1 MSNNRT
7 KQRIKVARI
16 HEKITNCRKDFLH
29 KESTRLAHENQM
41 IAIEDLKISN
51 MIKNHK
57 LAKAIADVSWYE
69 FFRQLEYK
77 AVTYNSKIVKI
88 PTYYPSSQ
96 TCSVCGYQN
105 PKVKDLSVRE
115 WTCPNCGEHHDR
127 DTNAAMNILAKAL
140 ADKVA

>member
-1 MSNNRT
+1 
-7 KQRIKVARI
+7 
-16 HEKITNCRKDFLH
+16 
-29 KESTRLAHENQM
+29 M

-51 MIKNHK
+51 MMKNHK
-57 LAKAIADVSWYE
+57 LAKAIADVSWSE

-105 PKVKDLSVRE
+105 PITKNLSVRE
-115 WTCPNCGEHHDR
+115 WDCPKCNTHHDR
-127 DTNAAMNILAKAL
+127 DYNAAKNILAKSLEIA
-140 ADKVA
+140 